1 MSLSEIRVNTTKTR
15 TGVGT
20 ITYTETGPV
29 ITGIATASNFKTG
42 STNVHSTGVELANIN
57 TGGSTATFG
66 GPISGT
72 TASFSGTVSIGGTLT
87 YEDVTNIDSV
97 GILTA
102 RAGVRVPD
110 GGRDSN
116 EAHIRIGDDGDF
128 RMYHEAGA
136 HTTLENH
143 SSSSDLIL
151 MTSSA
156 ARDIIFKTNGNN
168 ERLHISTDGRIGINT
183 SNPRAQFEV
192 LHDSGG
198 IIRLSKGGYGGDTN
212 IGAGDTLGRIEFRS
226 YDGSTNHTPYSGT
239 YAQIETIAVDNLAG
253 TPGENVRLDLKI
265 ADSDEPGSGKTL
277 TPVPALSIL
286 QGGQVGINTTTL
298 VSGNNYATLHVGG
311 DASSSGG
318 SNVLIGNL
326 YNSGLKHPKNC
337 QLILAGQHNST
348 GYNGDGQVKL
358 YITGSDNDGGAV
370 NYPVFCEDENAN
382 VQMVLRQNGND
393 VEMGLGTAT
402 PDTPNGSNADN
413 PLNGVPLFTMYGDS
427 PAINLVSS
435 TTTSSDWSSIN
446 FGRTGS
452 STNPYRAVIGYHQS
466 ADLLRINAKNSIT
479 FDTGGD
485 INTGE
490 AARIDSSGRILSY
503 GTLGAGNLPLS
514 GNAANAA
521 LHIRSNNKY
530 KGIAFGEGAVS
541 GTIGMGGDDS
551 STALVYT
558 ANAHPANLGGGEH
571 ATHEWWSG
579 NSGGGGPA
587 KFMVLT
593 TGGNLGISTAG
604 PDAKLDVGGSAPE
617 IRLTNTATSRSYL
630 SWWNHYSGNHNKNAN
645 ISYNEGNANWE
656 FKIYRADSQANSP
669 YGNIQFFTGSTSS
682 PTLALNITRPGSV
695 TMPKQ
700 PCCVMT
706 ATSATTWSSG
716 WTKIPLN
723 SSYFDVG
730 NNFDSG
736 NNRYSIPVSG
746 KYAIGFNVEMNI
758 GSGQTWIYF
767 VPRINRNDTTSKNA
781 GINYADFAPMS
792 NNSTNHYY
800 CHSGHWIANL
810 TQGDTVTW
818 EMHGA
823 GNSWTVANNNQSHYY
838 IYQVA

>member
-1 MSLSEIRVNTTKTR
+1 SVG
-15 TGVGT
+15 GV
-20 ITYTETGPV
+20 
-29 ITGIATASNFKTG
+29 
-42 STNVHSTGVELANIN
+42 
-57 TGGSTATFG
+57 
-66 GPISGT
+66 
-72 TASFSGTVSIGGTLT
+72 LT
-87 YEDVTNIDSV
+87 YEDVKNVDSV
-97 GILTA
+97 GIITA
-102 RAGVRVPD
+102 RSGIRVPD

-151 MTSSA
+151 MTSSS
-156 ARDIIFKTNGNN
+156 ARDIILKTNGNN
-168 ERLHISTDGRIGINT
+168 QRLRIT
-183 SNPRAQFEV
+183 S
-192 LHDSGG
+192 S
-198 IIRLSKGGYGGDTN
+198 
-212 IGAGDTLGRIEFRS
+212 
-226 YDGSTNHTPYSGT
+226 
-239 YAQIETIAVDNLAG
+239 
-253 TPGENVRLDLKI
+253 
-265 ADSDEPGSGKTL
+265 
-277 TPVPALSIL
+277 
-286 QGGQVGINTTTL
+286 GQVGINTTTL

-318 SNVLIGNL
+318 ANVLIGNL
-326 YNSGLKHPKNC
+326 YNSGLKNPKNC

-382 VQMVLRQNGND
+382 VQMVLRQNGNN

-485 INTGE
+485 INTSE
-490 AARIDSSGRILSY
+490 AARFTSSGRFGLGTTSPDHIFEVESNNSSIAVSRSGSNAQLLFKSNSLGQAGQIQVDESSGGGYMDFYTKNTSGSLIKRLSMDTSGRLLTW
-503 GTLGAGNLPLS
+503 GTLGVGNLPLS

-521 LHIRSNNKY
+521 LQIRSNNKY
-530 KGIAFGEGAVS
+530 KGIAFGEGAIN

-558 ANAHPANLGGGEH
+558 ANANPANLGGGEH

-593 TGGNLGISTAG
+593 TAGNLGIGTAG

-617 IRLTNTATSRSYL
+617 IRLTNTATSRSYIN
-630 SWWNHYSGNHNKNAN
+630 WYNHYGANHNNN
-645 ISYNEGNANWE
+645 CGISYNEGNANWE

-700 PCCVMT
+700 
-706 ATSATTWSSG
+706 
-716 WTKIPLN
+716 
-723 SSYFDVG
+723 
-730 NNFDSG
+730 
-736 NNRYSIPVSG
+736 
-746 KYAIGFNVEMNI
+746 
-758 GSGQTWIYF
+758 
-767 VPRINRNDTTSKNA
+767 
-781 GINYADFAPMS
+781 
-792 NNSTNHYY
+792 
-800 CHSGHWIANL
+800 
-810 TQGDTVTW
+810 
-818 EMHGA
+818 
-823 GNSWTVANNNQSHYY
+823 
-838 IYQVA
+838 